1 VTHHHVTSPRDDP
14 GPDVAQALRPFGHV
28 GRRRQLGRLSLEQQD
43 RAANRPPVLPPL
55 LEAERIRP
63 PGHVHRVVLEGATAG
78 DRQGAVLGQ
87 EMGHAGRAEGIE
99 LPDARGACLEVGQR
113 SPATLSRAPDPVD
126 PVHRAARKVLVGF
139 FRQAHPLHHHDPP
152 GSLREDPRE
161 ERRDGAAH
169 GMAQQDQLL
178 PGDRVHQVGDVVQ
191 VVHEVVV
198 AAGPDPLGV
207 AVSAQ
212 VRGDQVVP
220 GGGEC
225 RGDGREAPGE
235 VEEAVWPFPSHSSTL

>member
-1 VTHHHVTSPRDDP
+1 M
-14 GPDVAQALRPFGHV
+14 
-28 GRRRQLGRLSLEQQD
+28 
-43 RAANRPPVLPPL
+43 RAA
-55 LEAERIRP
+55 
-63 PGHVHRVVLEGATAG
+63 
-78 DRQGAVLGQ
+78 
-87 EMGHAGRAEGIE
+87 HAS
-99 LPDARGACLEVGQR
+99 R
-113 SPATLSRAPDPVD
+113 SGSDLSRAPDPVD

-207 AVSAQ
+207 AVTAKVGS
-212 VRGDQVVP
+212 DHVVP
-220 GGGEC
+220 GGGER
-225 RGDGREAPGE
+225 RGDGGEAPGE
-235 VEEAVWPFPSHSSTL
+235 IQEAVQAKERCMARSVPFEDVVPESVGDDFAAGRWGVEHGGEAYRRRRPVATMRARRQAGGYEPGGGSP